1 MGNFP
6 GNFLARYGI
15 VAFLNLG
22 DIIISGLY
30 HFLHFIGK
38 ASGLSFHLYCLF
50 FFLLLLV
57 LKLPLRLLILL
68 IGFMADNQTG
78 LQPIHVS
85 LLKPADF
92 NQLLQIIADKLLIFP
107 ICSASSLTL
116 Q

>member
-1 MGNFP
+1 MEIRSKFRMFLHPLENFLDYHLHMGNFP

-50 FFLLLLV
+50 FFLLL
-57 LKLPLRLLILL
+57 
-68 IGFMADNQTG
+68 
-78 LQPIHVS
+78 
-85 LLKPADF
+85 
-92 NQLLQIIADKLLIFP
+92 
-107 ICSASSLTL
+107 
-116 Q
+116 